1 MRNDLINLQSQFFIM
16 LIHDATENV
25 VLIRWKFCTRIIVL
39 KGEGYR
45 IT

>member
-16 LIHDATENV
+16 LIRDATENV
-25 VLIRWKFCTRIIVL
+25 VLIRWRFPTRIMVL
-39 KGEGYR
+39 KDEGYR